1 MTEITVAL
9 ISSFTTFLIFF
20 LRNNFLRKKELSS
33 SKTFWDFIKNQEIK
47 ELKIE
52 LKTKRSKEMM
62 KSEASTSKEVNIA
75 GSYLQ
80 ISIPDRSLIEMKPEE
95 RQSIKSFLDKM
106 EGGFDG

>member
-1 MTEITVAL
+1 
-9 ISSFTTFLIFF
+9 
-20 LRNNFLRKKELSS
+20 
-33 SKTFWDFIKNQEIK
+33 
-47 ELKIE
+47 
-52 LKTKRSKEMM
+52 MM